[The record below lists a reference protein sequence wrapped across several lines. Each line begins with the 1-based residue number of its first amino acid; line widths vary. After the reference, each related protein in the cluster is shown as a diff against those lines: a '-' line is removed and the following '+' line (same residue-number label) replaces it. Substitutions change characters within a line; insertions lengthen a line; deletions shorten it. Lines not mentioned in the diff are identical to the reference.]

1 MSHISILHYN
11 MRKFIISAA
20 IFFGII
26 QMHAQSVLTLDE
38 AIAAA
43 LRNNYDIILAKND
56 SAVAALDYEY
66 RNAVFLPRINGT
78 LGTNWTNNN
87 QKQEFTTGNN
97 REGNVATG
105 NVNAAINLNWTL
117 FDGGKMFVARKIA
130 QEYIRLGEL
139 EIKNQVINTVAQV
152 VNTYY
157 NIVRQKQQLR
167 AVEEQMSIS
176 QTRVDLSR
184 RKLEIGVGAKPELLQ
199 SQVDLNAQR
208 AAQLQQLTFIIQLKE
223 QLNHLVNPSLTNGP
237 SNPAS
242 TEYDVSDIIPIDT
255 LITVDE
261 IQNGIV
267 SGSPL
272 LGLAQQNIE
281 IAGLELKSLKADR
294 YPIVQFNSAY
304 VFSRTSNDIAL
315 NPALP
320 IFNRNRGLNYGFTA
334 TIPILNYRNTT
345 RLINQA
351 ELNIGFQQLLYENQK
366 SLLHLDVLTA
376 FHEYE
381 LEKQSLDLEEDNI
394 LLARENVDIIL
405 ELYRLGSSTYLQ
417 LREAQKS
424 LEDAYNR
431 LIAARY
437 NTKLAETE
445 LLRLKGEIVK

>member
-1 MSHISILHYN
+1 MLSVILL
-11 MRKFIISAA
+11 FSV
-20 IFFGII
+20 I
-26 QMHAQSVLTLDE
+26 QMRAQTLLTLDD

-43 LRNNYDIILAKND
+43 LKNNYDISLAKND
-56 SAVAALDYEY
+56 SAVAALDYSY

-87 QKQEFTTGNN
+87 QKQEFAAGNN
-97 REGNVATG
+97 REGNVSTD
-105 NVNAAINLNWTL
+105 NISAALNLNWTL
-117 FDGGKMFVARKIA
+117 FDGLKMFVTRDKAE
-130 QEYIRLGEL
+130 EYIKLGEL
-139 EIKNQVINTVAQV
+139 EIKNQVINTVAEV

-176 QTRVDLSR
+176 QTRVDLSQ

-199 SQVDLNAQR
+199 SQVDLNAQK
-208 AAQLQQLTFIIQLKE
+208 AAQLQQLTIIIQLKD
-223 QLNHLVNPSLTNGP
+223 QLNHLINPPRANE
-237 SNPAS
+237 S
-242 TEYDVSDIIPIDT
+242 TGSISTDYEVSDSIPINT
-255 LITVDE
+255 LITLDE
-261 IQNGIV
+261 IQSGLVN
-267 SGSPL
+267 GSPL
-272 LGLAQQNIE
+272 LGLAQKNVE
-281 IAGLELKSLKADR
+281 IAGLELKELKADR
-294 YPIVQFNSAY
+294 YPIVQFNGAY
-304 VFSRTSNDIAL
+304 NFSRTNNNIAL

-320 IFNRNRGLNYGFTA
+320 IFNRNQGLNYGFTA

-345 RLINQA
+345 RLIHQA
-351 ELNIGFQQLLYENQK
+351 ELNIGFRQLLYDNQK
-366 SLLHLDVLTA
+366 ALLRLDVLTA
-376 FHEYE
+376 YHDYE

-394 LLARENVDIIL
+394 LLAHENVNIIL

-445 LLRLKGEIVK
+445 LLRLKGEIVR